1 MGYCLEYSVLLLA
14 GSTPT
19 ISSIK
24 AANKSQ
30 PFSNVISSKIHLFK
44 IISSTIESWG
54 STQAKVYAQTIDAAL
69 LKLAQYP
76 DFGRERNDVYNGA
89 KSFPVEKHI
98 VFYQI
103 SDNGIEVARILHQR
117 MDPSKHF

>member
-1 MGYCLEYSVLLLA
+1 MPSYRLSPLA
-14 GSTPT
+14 E
-19 ISSIK
+19 
-24 AANKSQ
+24 
-30 PFSNVISSKIHLFK
+30 VDLFK

-76 DFGRERNDVYNGA
+76 DFGRERNDIYNDA
-89 KSFPVEKHI
+89 KSFPVEKHF
-98 VFYQI
+98 VFYHV
-103 SDNGIEVARILHQR
+103 SDDGIDVARILHQR